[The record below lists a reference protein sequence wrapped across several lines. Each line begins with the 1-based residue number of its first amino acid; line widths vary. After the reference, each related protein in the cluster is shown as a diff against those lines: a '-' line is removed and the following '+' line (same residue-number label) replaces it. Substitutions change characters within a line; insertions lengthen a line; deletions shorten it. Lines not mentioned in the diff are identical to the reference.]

1 MVMGLREQFTDGLKQ
16 SMRAGDAP
24 RTSTLRMI
32 LARLKDTDIA
42 ARPKG
47 IAAIPDDD
55 ILGMLRG
62 MVKSRRESVVMYDQ
76 GNRPELAAKEVA
88 EIAVIEA
95 FLPQQMDDA
104 ALSSEVD
111 AAVAETGAA
120 SQKEMGKV
128 MAALKAKH
136 GAGLDMAR
144 AGALVRARL
153 NS

>member
-1 MVMGLREQFTDGLKQ
+1 MMSLRERFTDELKT
-16 SMRAGDAP
+16 SMRAGNAP

-47 IAAIPDDD
+47 VTAIPDDD
-55 ILGMLRG
+55 IIGMLRG
-62 MVKSRRESVVMYDQ
+62 MVKSRRESVTLYEQ
-76 GNRPELAAKEVA
+76 GNRPELAAKEQA
-88 EIAVIEA
+88 EIGVIEG
-95 FLPQQMDDA
+95 FLPQEMDDA
-104 ALSSEVD
+104 ALAAEVE
-111 AAVAETGAA
+111 AAVASTGAA

-144 AGALVRARL
+144 AGALVRAHL
-153 NS
+153 NK

>member
-1 MVMGLREQFTDGLKQ
+1 MMSLRERFTDELKG
-16 SMRAGDAP
+16 SMRAKDAA

-47 IAAIPDDD
+47 VTAIPDDD
-55 ILGMLRG
+55 IIGMLRG
-62 MVKSRRESVVMYDQ
+62 MVKSRRESVSLYEQ

-88 EIAVIEA
+88 EIKVIEG
-95 FLPQQMDDA
+95 FLPQEMDDDALA
-104 ALSSEVD
+104 AEVE
-111 AAVAETGAA
+111 AAVASTGAA

-144 AGALVRARL
+144 AGTLVRTRL
-153 NS
+153 NQ

>member
-1 MVMGLREQFTDGLKQ
+1 MMSLRERFTEELKG
-16 SMRAGDAP
+16 SMRAGNAP

-47 IAAIPDDD
+47 VTAVPNDD
-55 ILGMLRG
+55 IIGMLRG
-62 MVKSRRESVVMYDQ
+62 MVKSRRESVTLYEQ

-88 EIAVIEA
+88 EIKVIEG
-95 FLPQQMDDA
+95 FLPQEMDDDALA
-104 ALSSEVD
+104 AEVE
-111 AAVAETGAA
+111 AAVASTGAA

-144 AGALVRARL
+144 ASALVRARL
-153 NS
+153 NQ

>member
-1 MVMGLREQFTDGLKQ
+1 MSLREQFTDGLKQ
-16 SMRAGDAP
+16 SMRAGDAA

-32 LARLKDTDIA
+32 LARLKDTEIA
-42 ARPKG
+42 ARTREAG
-47 IAAIPDDD
+47 AVTDDE
-55 ILGMLRG
+55 ITGMLRG
-62 MVKSRRESVVMYDQ
+62 MVKSRRESVALYEQ
-76 GNRPELAAKEVA
+76 GNRPELAAKELA
-88 EIAVIEA
+88 EIAVIEG

-104 ALSSEVD
+104 ALSAEVE
-111 AAVAETGAA
+111 AAVASTGAA

-153 NS
+153 NK